1 MDHIQRLSE
10 VFVEMASLVRPQ
22 LWINRE
28 LVAAADDDAATNEQQ
43 QRERSSQSAAAG
55 FILFI
60 LQFWVNISWDED
72 ASQVGVNLPHIVEE
86 EQELGGGGSNEKKE
100 AIFHFIL
107 T

>member
-43 QRERSSQSAAAG
+43 QRERSSQSAAG
-55 FILFI
+55 FLTNTFSFVF
-60 LQFWVNISWDED
+60 L
-72 ASQVGVNLPHIVEE
+72 SQYFVRRRFYPGWGQPSAHC
-86 EQELGGGGSNEKKE
+86 GGGAGVGRRRRR
-100 AIFHFIL
+100 
-107 T
+107 